1 MVNRRGIKRRA
12 VSQGGRRG
20 RPRDASRDSLPIDHA
35 LAQARNFSRLDIVR
49 FPGTGYPDQLRCVL
63 KYNQSYNTSGS
74 VSPASQVFRANS
86 LFDPDLTGTGHQPN
100 SFDQIAAIYGTYCVT
115 ASRATVQIVNQQ
127 SATGLKVAAV
137 YSDQNVGSYT
147 VENLCELKYA
157 KSVTVSETTS
167 GPNVVNINFPTM
179 SMSTL
184 QGQRDLRDDPNNY
197 TLVTTNPVDPTFF
210 IIRVTSTDAV
220 TTSAMGVNVTLWF
233 DCTFKEL
240 VPPGESL
247 LARVL
252 KNKYAFEHRH
262 DLSVDE
268 DEDSSSME

>member
-1 MVNRRGIKRRA
+1 MVNRRRIGRRA
-12 VSQGGRRG
+12 VPQRGRRG
-20 RPRDASRDSLPIDHA
+20 GSRAVTRSSLPIDHA
-35 LAQARNFSRLDIVR
+35 LAQARNFSRLDIIR

-74 VSPASQVFRANS
+74 VSPAAQVFRANS
-86 LFDPDLTGTGHQPN
+86 LFDPDLSGTGHQPN
-100 SFDQIAAIYGTYCVT
+100 SFDQIAAVYGIYCVT
-115 ASRATVQIVNQQ
+115 ASRATVQVANQQ
-127 SATGLKVAAV
+127 SATALKVVAA

-179 SMSTL
+179 AMSTL

-220 TTSAMGVNVTLWF
+220 TSSAMGVNVTLWF

-247 LARVL
+247 LARVM
-252 KNKYAFEHRH
+252 KNRAAFLNRH
-262 DLSVDE
+262 GKVDE
-268 DEDSSSME
+268 DDDDSSSME